1 MMGSV
6 VCHMQRSFWNRHNL
20 DVLFMVLANQLIELN
35 SNENSLGM
43 SDAAKQAV
51 IDALDIGFRYPDDQ
65 RAALITKV
73 ADINVVTEHQ
83 ISLGSGSSENIRTV
97 IQMLKNKAEVL
108 KSFREQ
114 GWV

>member
-1 MMGSV
+1 MLT
-6 VCHMQRSFWNRHNL
+6 NN
-20 DVLFMVLANQLIELN
+20 LIELN

-51 IDALDIGFRYPDDQ
+51 IDSLDIGFRYPDDQ

-73 ADINVVTEHQ
+73 AEINGVSESQ

-97 IQMLKNKAEVL
+97 VQMLQHQALVEGKKFQVIVSASNL
-108 KSFREQ
+108 CLC
-114 GWV
+114 